1 MEKEAIQNRGA
12 DIRLELVDNWHDRWA
27 IALALV
33 EQLGQRKCLHIDEDG
48 WLSARQNLLVAFVR
62 AKIAGFIC
70 FRVQPILRDGAVVME
85 DGRPAMEG
93 VVDGSGVSGVF
104 DRKKIGHVLLEAA
117 MN

>member
-1 MEKEAIQNRGA
+1 MSNQTIKNAGS
-12 DIRLELVDNWHDRWA
+12 DIRLELVDNWHDRWNV
-27 IALALV
+27 ALALV

-85 DGRPAMEG
+85 DGRPAMEA
-93 VVDGSGVSGVF
+93 VVDGSGVASGF
-104 DRKKIGHVLLEAA
+104 DRKKIGHV
-117 MN
+117 